1 MRSILHFKTI
11 SELTS
16 QFRLGKINHPLVAVV
31 DFTTVVDDLPAN
43 TRICADFYA
52 VMFKNYCSNHIKYG
66 RKSIDFQDGSL
77 ICIAPKQVIDLE
89 NEYEDNVDKMG
100 WGLFFHPDLIR
111 GTSLQNN
118 IKQYSFFSYD
128 VAESLHLSDKE
139 KLILFD
145 CIKKI
150 AHEVN
155 DNLDR
160 YSQALIVS
168 TIELLLNYCLRFYGR
183 QFITRTSVHSDL
195 VSQVENYLTDY
206 FNDTSVSERGL
217 PTVRSLANK
226 LHISPSY
233 LSDLLKKETGMSAQ
247 QHIHHYIIEEAKTV
261 LLNSNASVSE
271 VAYSLGFAYPQYFS
285 RIFKEKTGKSP
296 IAFRENN

>member
-43 TRICADFYA
+43 TRINADFYA

-66 RKSIDFQDGSL
+66 RKSI
-77 ICIAPKQVIDLE
+77 
-89 NEYEDNVDKMG
+89 
-100 WGLFFHPDLIR
+100 
-111 GTSLQNN
+111 
-118 IKQYSFFSYD
+118 
-128 VAESLHLSDKE
+128 
-139 KLILFD
+139 
-145 CIKKI
+145 
-150 AHEVN
+150 
-155 DNLDR
+155 
-160 YSQALIVS
+160 
-168 TIELLLNYCLRFYGR
+168 
-183 QFITRTSVHSDL
+183 TRTSVHSDL
-195 VSQVENYLTDY
+195 VTQVENYLTDY

-271 VAYSLGFAYPQYFS
+271 VVYSLGFAYPQYFS